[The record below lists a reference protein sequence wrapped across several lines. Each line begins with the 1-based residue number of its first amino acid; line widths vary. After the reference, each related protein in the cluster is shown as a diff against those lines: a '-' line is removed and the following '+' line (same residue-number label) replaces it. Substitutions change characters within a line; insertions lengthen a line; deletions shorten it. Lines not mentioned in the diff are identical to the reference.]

1 MANFSTR
8 LSKLEIKYVTPMPV
22 HIIMKKPQMQSDI
35 EAFED
40 YRAKR
45 TAEGY
50 TPQEGWEQLRATF
63 LSDAHIDQTRFI
75 IFEVMD
81 SVGPRPPVI
90 TNHKEV

>member
-22 HIIMKKPQMQSDI
+22 HIIFKAYSQPDR
-35 EAFED
+35 EAFD
-40 YRAKR
+40 IYQAKR

-75 IFEVMD
+75 IFKVMD